1 MNTFTLTN
9 GLRNFLLVLIGIGVL
24 SMGLTWMNDDEFHS
38 RFWSNLLHNA
48 SFFTLISLLA
58 AFFIAVCITAYAGWH
73 TVFKR
78 VFEAFS
84 MFLIPGIALMVIIA
98 LAVYFHANHLYHWAD
113 TAVVEADP
121 VLKGKSSF
129 LNVNWYLFGTLI
141 IGGVWA
147 WFAYKL
153 RSLSIAEDSVS
164 GEANFATHRKMR
176 FYAAIFLPIA
186 GFTSCALVW
195 QWIMSVDSHWY
206 STLFAWYTLA
216 SAFVS
221 MIALTIIAIIY
232 LKANGYYQN
241 VTQEHL
247 HDLGKFLFAFSIFWT
262 YLWFSQFM
270 LIWYANIGEETIYFR
285 ERYDRYPVLFF
296 ANIAVNFVLPFLV
309 LMRND
314 TKRKIG
320 SLTFVAIVVFIFH
333 WVDYFLM
340 IKPGVNLTREE
351 VMNHGAHTEGTHD
364 MAAHHA
370 HHGAEFINGF
380 TLPGFLEFGTFLGF
394 LGFFLLV
401 AAIVLSKSSLTPK
414 NDPYLQESLHHHV

>member
-1 MNTFTLTN
+1 MNTFALTN
-9 GLRNFLLVLIGIGVL
+9 GLRNFLIILIGIGVL
-24 SMGLTWMNDDEFHS
+24 SLGLTWINDDDLHS

-48 SFFTLISLLA
+48 TFFTLISLLA
-58 AFFIAVCITAYAGWH
+58 TFFIAVCITAYAGWH

-78 VFEAFS
+78 IFEAFS
-84 MFLIPGIALMVIIA
+84 MFLIPGVALMLIIA
-98 LAVYFHANHLYHWAD
+98 LAVYLHGNHLYHWAD
-113 TAVVEADP
+113 KSVVETDP

-129 LNVNWYLFGTLI
+129 LNVNWYFFGTLI
-141 IGGVWA
+141 IGGTWA

-153 RSLSIAEDSVS
+153 RALSIAEDNLNADPDFS
-164 GEANFATHRKMR
+164 THRKMR
-176 FYAAIFLPIA
+176 IYAATFLPIA

-216 SAFVS
+216 SAFVA
-221 MIALTIIAIIY
+221 MIALTIIVLIY
-232 LKANGYYQN
+232 LKAQGYYQN

-247 HDLGKFLFAFSIFWT
+247 HDLGKFLFAFSIFWA

-270 LIWYANIGEETIYFR
+270 LIWYANVGEETIYFK
-285 ERYDRYPVLFF
+285 ERYERYPVLFF
-296 ANIAVNFVLPFLV
+296 ANIAVNFVLPFFV

-320 SLTFVAIVVFIFH
+320 SLIFTAIVVFIFH
-333 WVDYFLM
+333 WIDYFLM

-351 VMNHGAHTEGTHD
+351 VLHHGMQSEDGLEAV
-364 MAAHHA
+364 A
-370 HHGAEFINGF
+370 HHGSQFISGF
-380 TLPGFLEFGTFLGF
+380 TLPGFLELGTFLGF
-394 LGFFLLV
+394 LGLFFMV
-401 AAIVLSKSSLTPK
+401 AAFVLSKSQLTPK